1 MNILGGLYK
10 KMPLFQC
17 PFEKIGKN
25 RMLKIKGVNKLFLLP
40 KLKKAIKFPV
50 QQLGVG
56 LKKKSGFCFSNLP
69 HKIIQLE
76 QKYVF

>member
-1 MNILGGLYK
+1 
-10 KMPLFQC
+10 
-17 PFEKIGKN
+17 
-25 RMLKIKGVNKLFLLP
+25 MLKIEGVNKLFLLP